1 MKRRRRF
8 RTKASLALAG
18 LLSVPLYLASL
29 LASSL
34 ALDRPRVVGVHESPP
49 AGGREALIWA
59 AALITPGILL
69 LVGAA
74 ALPLRR
80 YGVYASAVAG
90 IVVCLV
96 LPSLSHGWI
105 GRHERRF
112 PLGMD
117 FVKDSNASNLS
128 SRGQW
133 EHAAQDTIVSMTHWT
148 LVLAVGAI
156 VIAVLLEVRRRSGS
170 DAIRILPSVSPVTGE
185 PETSPAIELETA
197 DSLLVRKGM
206 LGRWRA

>member
-1 MKRRRRF
+1 MRRARF
-8 RTKASLALAG
+8 RSKASLALAG
-18 LLSVPLYLASL
+18 LLSAPLYLATL
-29 LASSL
+29 LAASL
-34 ALDRPRVVGVHESPP
+34 ALDRPRVVGVHEGPP

-69 LVGAA
+69 AVGAA

-90 IVVCLV
+90 IVVCVV

-117 FVKDSNASNLS
+117 FVKDSNPSNLS

-148 LVLAVGAI
+148 LVLAIGAI
-156 VIAVLLEVRRRSGS
+156 VIGALLELRRRRGS
-170 DAIRILPSVSPVTGE
+170 EGITILPPPAMVTGE
-185 PETSPAIELETA
+185 TEASTA
-197 DSLLVRKGM
+197 DT
-206 LGRWRA
+206 

>member
-1 MKRRRRF
+1 MKLRPRF
-8 RTKASLALAG
+8 RSKAPLALAG
-18 LLSVPLYLASL
+18 LLSVPLYLATL
-29 LASSL
+29 LAASL
-34 ALDRPRVVGVHESPP
+34 ALDRPRIVGKHEGPP

-59 AALITPGILL
+59 AALITPAILL

-80 YGVYASAVAG
+80 YGIYFSAVAG
-90 IVVCLV
+90 IVVCLL

-117 FVKDSNASNLS
+117 FVKDSNPSNLS

-148 LVLAVGAI
+148 LVLAIGAI
-156 VIAVLLEVRRRSGS
+156 VVSVLLEVRRRRGA
-170 DAIRILPSVSPVTGE
+170 DAIRILPPPPAVTGE
-185 PETSPAIELETA
+185 PEASPVE
-197 DSLLVRKGM
+197 M
-206 LGRWRA
+206 

>member
-1 MKRRRRF
+1 VRLHRRF
-8 RTKASLALAG
+8 RSKASLALAG
-18 LLSVPLYLASL
+18 LLSAPLYLATL

-34 ALDRPRVVGVHESPP
+34 ALDRPRVVGVHESAP
-49 AGGREALIWA
+49 AGGREALVWA

-69 LVGAA
+69 FLGAA

-80 YGVYASAVAG
+80 YGVYVSATAG
-90 IVVCLV
+90 IVICLV

-117 FVKDSNASNLS
+117 FVKDSNPSNLS

-156 VIAVLLEVRRRSGS
+156 VIAVLLEVRRRRGS
-170 DAIRILPSVSPVTGE
+170 DHIPILPPPAVVTGE
-185 PETSPAIELETA
+185 PEASSVDA
-197 DSLLVRKGM
+197 
-206 LGRWRA
+206 

>member
-1 MKRRRRF
+1 MKRRLRF
-8 RTKASLALAG
+8 RTKASLALAT
-18 LLSVPLYLASL
+18 LLSVPLYLATL

-49 AGGREALIWA
+49 TGGREALVWA

-69 LVGAA
+69 FVGLA

-80 YGVYASAVAG
+80 YGVYVSAAAG

-156 VIAVLLEVRRRSGS
+156 VVSVLLEVRRRRGS
-170 DAIRILPSVSPVTGE
+170 DAIRMLPTVSPVTGE
-185 PETSPAIELETA
+185 PEIAPAVELATD

-206 LGRWRA
+206 LGRWRT